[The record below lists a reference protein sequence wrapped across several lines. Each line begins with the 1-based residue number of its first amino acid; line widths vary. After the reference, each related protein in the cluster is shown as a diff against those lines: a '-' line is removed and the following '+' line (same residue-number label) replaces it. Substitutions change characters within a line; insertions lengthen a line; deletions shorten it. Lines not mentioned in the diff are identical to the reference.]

1 MCIRITFCRGSDV
14 AEQVSGVGKQM
25 STRVQRYIVIKKD
38 KNLAG
43 SPRGLRVL
51 G

>member
-1 MCIRITFCRGSDV
+1 
-14 AEQVSGVGKQM
+14 M

-43 SPRGLRVL
+43 SPKGTESAGVVESHYY
-51 G
+51 GI